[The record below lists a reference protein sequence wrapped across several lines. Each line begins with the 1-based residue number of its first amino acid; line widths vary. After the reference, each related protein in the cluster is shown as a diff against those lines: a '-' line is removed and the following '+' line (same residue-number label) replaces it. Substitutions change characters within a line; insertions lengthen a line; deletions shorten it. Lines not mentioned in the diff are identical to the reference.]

1 MSAVLRLL
9 NVLRVTPDY
18 RPASQSTSHV
28 FTVRLADKRCGLHF
42 LSVNLLTSFLLCC
55 LLREPSGEPTDD
67 RLDIPPE
74 CPYVQ
79 LFCLV
84 RAH

>member
-28 FTVRLADKRCGLHF
+28 FTVRLADKRYGLHF
-42 LSVNLLTSFLLCC
+42 SICKFTDIIPALLSS
-55 LLREPSGEPTDD
+55 S
-67 RLDIPPE
+67 
-74 CPYVQ
+74 
-79 LFCLV
+79 
-84 RAH
+84 